1 MGKQFTFKMTLKGY
15 TRDTFSRDALDAL
28 VLAISAL
35 TSVPVDFITITLVN
49 RRLLASRM
57 LTGQIDVQ
65 VQIVATGAQR
75 QTTTEQKLKALV
87 NDPAER
93 AKLASGFSSELTRA
107 GVAVP
112 GDFELAEVGQASI
125 VDLDVG
131 SAPTP
136 TPDDLSS
143 SSSSAGM
150 IAGVVVAA
158 LVVIALVVFAVV
170 KRKPTSR
177 RPTDQASNQAVV
189 TNPAHTGDYDTS
201 GIKLDDHEIG
211 GINID
216 GDKLSGMNDSVDNI

>member
-93 AKLASGFSSELTRA
+93 AKLASDFSAELTR
-107 GVAVP
+107 
-112 GDFELAEVGQASI
+112 
-125 VDLDVG
+125 
-131 SAPTP
+131 
-136 TPDDLSS
+136 
-143 SSSSAGM
+143 
-150 IAGVVVAA
+150 AGVVVAA

-170 KRKPTSR
+170 KRKSTSR
-177 RPTDQASNQAVV
+177 RPTDQASN
-189 TNPAHTGDYDTS
+189 
-201 GIKLDDHEIG
+201 
-211 GINID
+211 
-216 GDKLSGMNDSVDNI
+216 